1 LCVYILWKGVVADM
15 SKRNRRIISVVLCFL
30 FCFNLFIPVYSAQAE
45 PLTLAENLSDIQGH
59 WAENTIKKWLR
70 QNLVAGYPDGSFK
83 PDQSITRAE
92 FVAIVNRVFNYTQKA
107 VVQFTDLSPE
117 EWYID
122 DLAKAVAAG
131 YINGYPD
138 GTFRPEQTITR
149 QEVAA
154 ILTQIFS
161 LEGTT
166 EELKKFKD

>member
-1 LCVYILWKGVVADM
+1 M
-15 SKRNRRIISVVLCFL
+15 
-30 FCFNLFIPVYSAQAE
+30 
-45 PLTLAENLSDIQGH
+45 QGH